1 MEEKNNSVYGVGYG
15 KLYIAGEYAI
25 LEDCS
30 SAILTTVDKKI
41 TATVSYNK
49 ENTVIKDNLFNE
61 KINLEE
67 ENSNFTLIKKLI
79 LFIQKYCNKKDHFYL
94 EIDNELYS
102 NNNKYGLGSSGAVLV
117 AITKALLSYYNKTYN
132 NLKIFKL
139 LAIFC
144 LKNNIS
150 GSMGDIAASCSKGL
164 VYYKKFQKQ
173 FVLDLINT
181 KSISEAI
188 AIKWPCLSLENIY
201 SELKVKMIA
210 KWTGEIIDTKEHVKL
225 WNNNKKNKVEEYNK
239 FLTRSNMLVEQ
250 MKNSL
255 LASDTEL
262 FINSIKKIRENLY
275 YLEKISNIP
284 METNKMKNYILNFE
298 CGKQS
303 GSGSGDMVLGF
314 EKSDKNFNVILDLDS
329 LS

>member
-1 MEEKNNSVYGVGYG
+1 M
-15 KLYIAGEYAI
+15 
-25 LEDCS
+25 
-30 SAILTTVDKKI
+30 
-41 TATVSYNK
+41 
-49 ENTVIKDNLFNE
+49 
-61 KINLEE
+61 
-67 ENSNFTLIKKLI
+67 
-79 LFIQKYCNKKDHFYL
+79 
-94 EIDNELYS
+94 
-102 NNNKYGLGSSGAVLV
+102 
-117 AITKALLSYYNKTYN
+117 
-132 NLKIFKL
+132 KIFKL